1 MGRPTGFL
9 VSPQAEPWSRDFS
22 YGWASLGGL
31 LGEAASLLLLRVL
44 ARRRAVPPGL
54 VFPAIDGE
62 GHLGTAT
69 YVSPPGPWAGGILGG
84 RIGFMG
90 AVSLWGVPMG

>member
-1 MGRPTGFL
+1 MGFL
-9 VSPQAEPWSRDFS
+9 VSPQGEPRSRDFS

-44 ARRRAVPPGL
+44 ARRGAVPPPGL
-54 VFPAIDGE
+54 IFPTIDSE

-69 YVSPPGPWAGGILGG
+69 FVSPPGQLAFFWGGD
-84 RIGFMG
+84 
-90 AVSLWGVPMG
+90 